1 MNLLPTSRAP
11 FAIELIAYAMLTLV
25 PSLTLSLVFARTRR
39 YLVHKNIQMALS
51 IGLLLVI
58 VTFEMEV
65 RMHGWTQWAKAS
77 PYFDGILFPFLY
89 SHVTIATLTT
99 ILWIVT
105 ISKAVRRFP
114 VPPRPG
120 IYSTEHKRLAR
131 IAAVGMFL
139 TATTGWAFFWMAFV
153 AK

>member
-25 PSLTLSLVFARTRR
+25 PCLTLSLVFAKTRR
-39 YLVHKNIQMALS
+39 YLVHKNLQMTLS
-51 IGLLLVI
+51 VGLLLII
-58 VTFEMEV
+58 VTFELEV
-65 RMHGWTQWAKAS
+65 RMRGWTQWAKAS
-77 PYFDGILFPFLY
+77 PYYEGILFPFLY
-89 SHVTIATLTT
+89 SHVAIAILTT

-105 ISKAVRRFP
+105 ISKAVKRFP

-120 IYSTEHKRLAR
+120 VHSMEHKRLAR
-131 IAAVGMFL
+131 IAAIAMFL